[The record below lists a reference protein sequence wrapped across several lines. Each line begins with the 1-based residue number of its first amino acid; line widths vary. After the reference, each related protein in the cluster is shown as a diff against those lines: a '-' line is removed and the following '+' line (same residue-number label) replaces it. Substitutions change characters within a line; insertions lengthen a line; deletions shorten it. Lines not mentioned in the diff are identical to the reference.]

1 MIPKLTHKHEMTHT
15 AAVDATCTEPG
26 NIEYWTCSGCR
37 KLFSDEN
44 GSTEI
49 TENDTVIAALGHDLK
64 KTEAKDATCTEAG
77 NKEYWTCSRCEK
89 VFSDEAGTTETTVD
103 AMTIAAPGHEM
114 VHTEANEATCTEAGN
129 KEYWTCSRCEK
140 VFSDEAGTTETTV
153 EAMTIAAKG
162 HDWSDWVVI
171 DEATEEKE
179 GAVAAE
185 SCSVMRPERRRSQKK
200 KL

>member
-1 MIPKLTHKHEMTHT
+1 MTIAAKGHDWSDWVVIDEATEEKEGLERRTCRNDESHTEERVIPKLTHKHEMTHT

-77 NKEYWTCSRCEK
+77 
-89 VFSDEAGTTETTVD
+89 D
-103 AMTIAAPGHEM
+103 H
-114 VHTEANEATCTEAGN
+114 
-129 KEYWTCSRCEK
+129 
-140 VFSDEAGTTETTV
+140 
-153 EAMTIAAKG
+153 
-162 HDWSDWVVI
+162 
-171 DEATEEKE
+171 
-179 GAVAAE
+179 
-185 SCSVMRPERRRSQKK
+185 RRRNCDRSAGP
-200 KL
+200 